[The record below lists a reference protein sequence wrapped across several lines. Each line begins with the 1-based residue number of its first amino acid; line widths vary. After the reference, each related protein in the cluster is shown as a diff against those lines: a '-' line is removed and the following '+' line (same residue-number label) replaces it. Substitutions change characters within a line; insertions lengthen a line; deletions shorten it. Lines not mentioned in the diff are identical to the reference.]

1 MSWNPN
7 QGQDPNPQGQYGGG
21 YNPPPQ
27 GQYGNYNPPPDGPQ
41 PGQPGY
47 QYNAYG
53 QPGGAYQQPYGGAAA
68 ATASPL
74 GASSIGMD
82 PKIAAGLGYLIGI
95 VGLIFF
101 FIEKQNRFVKFNAL
115 QAIFLH
121 FGVGIVEFVLFI
133 PYIILAAAA
142 TASGSGFASILVLL
156 FGCLMGLLGIAWFV
170 GWLVAMIQAFQG
182 KYFKFP
188 LVGDWADRIVSKTP
202 GLV

>member
-7 QGQDPNPQGQYGGG
+7 QGPDPNAQGQYGG

-41 PGQPGY
+41 QGQPGY

-53 QPGGAYQQPYGGAAA
+53 QPGYQQPYGGAAA

-74 GASSIGMD
+74 GPSSIGMD
-82 PKIAAGLGYLIGI
+82 PKIASGLGYLVGI

-101 FIEKQNRFVKFNAL
+101 FIEKKNRFVKFNAL

-121 FGVGIVEFVLFI
+121 FGFGIVETVVFIIYFALLVATQGSAFV
-133 PYIILAAAA
+133 A
-142 TASGSGFASILVLL
+142 V
-156 FGCLMGLLGIAWFV
+156 FGCLLGLVGIGWFV
-170 GWLVAMIQAFQG
+170 GWLIAMIQAFQG

-188 LVGDWADRIVSKTP
+188 LIGDWADKIVSKSP

>member
-27 GQYGNYNPPPDGPQ
+27 GQYGNYNPPPNGPQ
-41 PGQPGY
+41 GQPGY
-47 QYNAYG
+47 QQNAYS

-74 GASSIGMD
+74 GPSSIGMD

-101 FIEKQNRFVKFNAL
+101 FIEKKNRFVKFNAL

-121 FGVGIVEFVLFI
+121 FGFGIVETVVFFI
-133 PYIILAAAA
+133 YFALLIA
-142 TASGSGFASILVLL
+142 TQGSAVVGL
-156 FGCLMGLLGIAWFV
+156 FGCLLGLVGIGWFV

-182 KYFKFP
+182 KKFKFP
-188 LVGDWADRIVSKTP
+188 LIGDWADSIVNKSP